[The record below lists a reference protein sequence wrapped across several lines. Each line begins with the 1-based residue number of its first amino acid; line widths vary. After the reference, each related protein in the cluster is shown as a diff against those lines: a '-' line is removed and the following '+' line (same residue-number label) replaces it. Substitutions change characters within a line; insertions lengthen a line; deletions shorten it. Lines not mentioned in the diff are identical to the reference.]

1 MTSVT
6 SISPPYPQESHK
18 FVEGTCINNLLT
30 EFIDQSVC
38 LVLKG
43 KERTEEHPFYGGTT
57 SPDGYI
63 TYICRIKAV
72 KPNDKM
78 FEVTVS
84 DVQVVAADYLTSYCT
99 MIHGIK
105 EEYHFDDDIY
115 YMYIKNRTIDL
126 RKYDVFPGDC
136 YITLNAKVLPTR
148 EPMFY
153 PVPPELSP
161 ENLKIRHAQMLASL
175 EAEDQVYGP
184 VHKIRNF
191 ITYNMNCK
199 INCIYSPKTSVNK

>member
-1 MTSVT
+1 M
-6 SISPPYPQESHK
+6 IK
-18 FVEGTCINNLLT
+18 CLKLLYLM
-30 EFIDQSVC
+30 FKLLQQRR
-38 LVLKG
+38 
-43 KERTEEHPFYGGTT
+43 KEEKEEKK
-57 SPDGYI
+57 
-63 TYICRIKAV
+63 R
-72 KPNDKM
+72 
-78 FEVTVS
+78 
-84 DVQVVAADYLTSYCT
+84 
-99 MIHGIK
+99 K
-105 EEYHFDDDIY
+105 EEYSFDDDIY

-153 PVPPELSP
+153 LVPPELSP

-184 VHKIRNF
+184 VHKIRKF

-199 INCIYSPKTSVNK
+199 INCIYSPKTSEKNLKVLIY